1 MYSNSVVSQILSEQ
15 FYPVLSFLYYLCMM
29 EDLSELKDLILHAV
43 PSHGKEVLTGIDNE
57 EALLLWLTGK
67 IEQLI
72 AHDFEGLL
80 FLLYRIDVSEQ
91 KVRQMLAETKGEG
104 AALTMAT
111 LIMER
116 QKQKLKL
123 RRQMGKFP
131 SSTDDPERW

>member
-1 MYSNSVVSQILSEQ
+1 ME
-15 FYPVLSFLYYLCMM
+15 FCPELSFLYYICMM
-29 EDLSELKDLILHAV
+29 EDLSELRDLIIHAV
-43 PSHGKEVLTGIDNE
+43 PLHGKDVLTGIDSE
-57 EALLLWLTGK
+57 EALLLWLTER

-91 KVRQMLAETKGEG
+91 KVRQMLADTNGEG
-104 AALTMAT
+104 AALTIAT
-111 LIMER
+111 LIIER

-131 SSTDDPERW
+131 TSTDDPERW